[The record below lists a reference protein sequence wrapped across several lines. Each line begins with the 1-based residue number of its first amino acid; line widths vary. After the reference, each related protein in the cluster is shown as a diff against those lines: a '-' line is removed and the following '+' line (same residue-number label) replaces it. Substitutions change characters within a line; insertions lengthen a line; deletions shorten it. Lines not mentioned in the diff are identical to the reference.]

1 MEIGDVHELV
11 SENLRKY
18 RLAQNLTIKELSQ
31 KSGVNQRFIERIENK
46 LAKRISVSKVFVLA
60 ESLNIPII
68 KLFK

>member
-46 LAKRISVSKVFVLA
+46 LAKRVLISKLFVIA